1 MIHALLRLIL
11 ADGREQ
17 VFVSDQ
23 PGKAITTEDNEVSN
37 LQRLHEDIN
46 LYIRLGSQ
54 TARNHVALGMGTRLF
69 LCQQA
74 RAHLLCNPG
83 MILRDLPNLSV
94 MDIIG
99 TAITNVRNVGSATA

>member
-1 MIHALLRLIL
+1 MVHTLLRLVL
-11 ADGREQ
+11 TDGREQ

-23 PGKAITTEDNEVSN
+23 PGKTITTKDNEISH

-46 LYIRLGSQ
+46 LYLRLSSQ
-54 TARNHVALGMGTRLF
+54 AARNHIALGMGTRLF
-69 LCQQA
+69 LCQQT
-74 RAHLLCNPG
+74 RAHLLCDPG